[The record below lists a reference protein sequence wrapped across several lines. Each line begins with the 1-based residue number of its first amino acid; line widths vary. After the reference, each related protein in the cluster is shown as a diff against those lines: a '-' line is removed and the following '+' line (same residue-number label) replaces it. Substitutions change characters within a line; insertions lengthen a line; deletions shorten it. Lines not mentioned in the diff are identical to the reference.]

1 MREAEQ
7 IKGLFYETRTTFT
20 QGNLNLDPE
29 KLKRIIKINT
39 LFIDL

>member
-1 MREAEQ
+1 MREAEWT
-7 IKGLFYETRTTFT
+7 KAVFYEATFTFT
-20 QGNLNLDPE
+20 QGSLNLDPE